1 MTFRVVLSRRRAEAL
16 AARSIREEKNRITL
30 VTEILEVA
38 ATKGRP

>member
-1 MTFRVVLSRRRAEAL
+1 VLSRRRAEAL

-30 VTEILEVA
+30 VTEILEAA